1 MKLTVTVIAIVLLV
15 LGIVIFGP
23 DKTAGPAP
31 VLRIA
36 TSNTPLSAPLIIAQ
50 EKGYFAGK
58 GLNIKLILAHGGVN
72 CMNML
77 LKGEADLATTSGSV
91 VMFSR
96 FERQDFGVIA
106 SFAESDNDVKIMA
119 LAQRQALPLSAV
131 ENSRVGVV
139 QNSASEFFVD
149 AYLKMEGLDTQ
160 HLQKVTYQPQQ
171 LGDALFNQEVD
182 YISVWEPYGYTL
194 SRDYPDRV
202 FHFDTQGINNLH
214 FLLVHRN
221 DEQGNMTIPGEMADR
236 LLDALVL
243 ANQFI
248 HREPELAREIVANF
262 LDLPEAQLTS
272 LWPDYT
278 FRLSLSDAMYL
289 SLTMQAN
296 WAMGSGKVSQDVMP
310 DYREL
315 FVHSPLLPSASLLQS
330 SP

>member
-1 MKLTVTVIAIVLLV
+1 MKLTVAFIAIALLV
-15 LGIVIFGP
+15 VGIVSLETGKMAAP
-23 DKTAGPAP
+23 SPA
-31 VLRIA
+31 LRIA

-50 EKGYFAGK
+50 EKGYFVGQ

-77 LKGEADLATTSGSV
+77 LRGDADLATTSDSV
-91 VMFSR
+91 AMFSR
-96 FERQDFGVIA
+96 FEREDFGVLA
-106 SFAESDNDVKIMA
+106 SFAESDNDIKIMS
-119 LAQRQALPLSAV
+119 LVQRQSLPLSAV

-139 QNSASEFFVD
+139 ESSASEFFVD

-160 HLQKVTYQPQQ
+160 YVEKVSYQPQQ
-171 LGDALFNQEVD
+171 LGDALFNQKVD

-194 SRDYPDRV
+194 SRDYPGRV

-221 DEQGNMTIPGEMADR
+221 DDQGNITIPSQTIDN
-236 LLDALVL
+236 LVDALDL

-248 HREPELAREIVANF
+248 HREPERAREIVADF
-262 LDLPEAQLTS
+262 LNLPNEQLTA

-289 SLTMQAN
+289 SLSMQAN
-296 WAMGSGKVSQDVMP
+296 WAIASGKVSKDVMP
-310 DYREL
+310 DYRGL